1 MPRLTRAE
9 LRRRYG
15 ARPDAAGNARPR
27 KVMIVHALQG
37 ASILRDPLDMRT
49 KVGKAHRERCALLSA
64 DLGGDL
70 SVAMATLVDQASR
83 LHLLTKFAWTEI
95 GRRGAFKN
103 GCATPAVEAYLRAT
117 AREADVLRMLGL
129 ERRAKPVP
137 DLQTYLR
144 ALAEKKAQ
152 QDSSSEPAED
162 AQLVEPAEASTT
174 SPPEATT
181 DGSAHP
187 QPSAAA

>member
-1 MPRLTRAE
+1 MMICATHRRVDGASPAHKCLGCPAE

-83 LHLLTKFAWTEI
+83 LHLLQNSRGPRSAVAVRSRTAA
-95 GRRGAFKN
+95 RRQRWRHI
-103 GCATPAVEAYLRAT
+103 CAPQ
-117 AREADVLRMLGL
+117 RERRMCCECWGL

-137 DLQTYLR
+137 DLQSYLR
-144 ALAEKKAQ
+144 
-152 QDSSSEPAED
+152 D
-162 AQLVEPAEASTT
+162 
-174 SPPEATT
+174 
-181 DGSAHP
+181 
-187 QPSAAA
+187 